1 MSPNREKSS
10 PFGDS
15 DGGEHLVRLAEGLGG
30 PWQWEPNII
39 PWRTS
44 IPHSLMGH
52 VKYREFTMSSARDK
66 LCNYSH
72 LLCCPETSTHCSVGT
87 TSLIGETTREGA
99 GTDDQQSQRKG
110 WPGQVPGMSQAES
123 LLYPDA
129 SPPTSLQSPLLNL
142 LQTPVRV
149 KNKALPFI
157 MDLDINED
165 CS

>member
-1 MSPNREKSS
+1 M
-10 PFGDS
+10 
-15 DGGEHLVRLAEGLGG
+15 
-30 PWQWEPNII
+30 
-39 PWRTS
+39 
-44 IPHSLMGH
+44 
-52 VKYREFTMSSARDK
+52 
-66 LCNYSH
+66 
-72 LLCCPETSTHCSVGT
+72 GT

>member
-1 MSPNREKSS
+1 
-10 PFGDS
+10 
-15 DGGEHLVRLAEGLGG
+15 
-30 PWQWEPNII
+30 
-39 PWRTS
+39 
-44 IPHSLMGH
+44 MGH

-72 LLCCPETSTHCSVGT
+72 LLFCPETSTHCSVGT

-129 SPPTSLQSPLLNL
+129 SPSRSLQSPLLNP
-142 LQTPVRV
+142 LQTPVRA

-157 MDLDINED
+157 MDLDTNED
-165 CS
+165 FS